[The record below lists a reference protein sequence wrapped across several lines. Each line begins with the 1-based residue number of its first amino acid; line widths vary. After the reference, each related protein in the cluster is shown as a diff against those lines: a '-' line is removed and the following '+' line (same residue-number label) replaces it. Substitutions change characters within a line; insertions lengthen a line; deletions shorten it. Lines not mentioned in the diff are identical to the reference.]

1 MQPKSLTTLKSS
13 PRPYTMPR
21 SHWLTIWAS
30 FRTARSS
37 FRSSMKQPLRLRS
50 NAITNGGNVVEIL
63 FPAIKPGRI
72 ARVETL
78 SIQNLS
84 GETVNASFGI
94 ISQGVYQAV
103 YTLPAVSNAT
113 AWAGYFPLYLLE
125 GDTLAWHVKGTSLS
139 GQVDFLV
146 SGWMDDYPA
155 MVTAAIE
162 IQQ

>member
-1 MQPKSLTTLKSS
+1 
-13 PRPYTMPR
+13 MPR

-63 FPAIKPGRI
+63 FPAIKPGRS

-78 SIQNLS
+78 S
-84 GETVNASFGI
+84 GEPVNASFGI
-94 ISQGVYQAV
+94 ISQGVYQSV

-113 AWAGYFPLYLLE
+113 AWAGYFPLYLLG

>member
-1 MQPKSLTTLKSS
+1 
-13 PRPYTMPR
+13 MPR

-94 ISQGVYQAV
+94 ISQGVYRLCTHYRQLVTPQHGQATSHFTCSRV
-103 YTLPAVSNAT
+103 THSPGTLKVLRLAVRS
-113 AWAGYFPLYLLE
+113 
-125 GDTLAWHVKGTSLS
+125 TSWC
-139 GQVDFLV
+139 QA
-146 SGWMDDYPA
+146 GWMIIRRWSPPQLRFNS
-155 MVTAAIE
+155 E
-162 IQQ
+162 